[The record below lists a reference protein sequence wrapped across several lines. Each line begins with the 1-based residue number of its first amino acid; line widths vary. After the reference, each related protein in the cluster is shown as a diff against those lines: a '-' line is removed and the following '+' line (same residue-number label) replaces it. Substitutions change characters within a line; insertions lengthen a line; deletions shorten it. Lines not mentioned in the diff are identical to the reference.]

1 MSLDTECSLCLGEKY
16 SEGSGELISNFEIG
30 QYGLAIKFASAISGL
45 YSSNDAA
52 LIDSRFVEK
61 LFCSLTN
68 ALDLARSDVSFDA
81 IFDNTRGVGV
91 KTFLAPKSGSHKYE
105 KVAEFTRASASLAGL
120 NDFELTRRVAELRN
134 ARIES
139 DAAQFGID
147 LGNSFY
153 HCLVRS
159 SGSAFVHEEPYSL
172 ISLGSITQSG
182 VVGDSTPTPKFSDGL
197 NEYSY
202 SRSKNVLFKKFQL
215 DKPHNSPQMATPI
228 IAGIWPHLL
237 DPKSPLHDVISSMAL
252 SVPTSTASD
261 DFVILPLYSTASKT
275 NKVVAA
281 FSGINQWNAAG
292 RVRKFGEAYIPVPK
306 LLHRMRPDFFPARDT
321 KFRLRLPTGQIV
333 QSKLCQA
340 DSKALMSD
348 PNDILCSWLFATI
361 DGSLSNAQ
369 SRLNERRPYTF
380 ADLEKVGRDSVKLKR
395 SIDQE
400 WDFELEMAEFG
411 AYEQFTLEG
420 DYDFD

>member
-1 MSLDTECSLCLGEKY
+1 LLCLGEKN
-16 SEGSGELISNFEIG
+16 SEGSGELISNFAVD
-30 QYGLAIKFASAISGL
+30 QYGLAVRFASALSGL

-68 ALDLARSDVSFDA
+68 SFDLARSDVSFDA

-91 KTFLAPKSGSHKYE
+91 KTFLAPKTGAHKYE
-105 KVAEFTRASASLAGL
+105 KVAEFTRASSSLSGL
-120 NDFELTRRVAELRN
+120 EDGELTQKVAELRN

-147 LGNSFY
+147 LRRSFY

-172 ISLGSITQSG
+172 VSLDSIIHHGARNET
-182 VVGDSTPTPKFSDGL
+182 TPTPKFSDGV

-202 SRSKNVLFKKFQL
+202 SRSKNVLFKKFML
-215 DKPHNSPQMATPI
+215 DQPHNSPQMATPI
-228 IAGIWPHLL
+228 ITSIWPQLL
-237 DPKSPLHDVISSMAL
+237 DPESPLHAVIGSLTLA
-252 SVPTSTASD
+252 VPTPVASD
-261 DFVILPLYSTASKT
+261 DFVILPLYSTANKT
-275 NKVVAA
+275 QKTVAP

-292 RVRKFGEAYIPVPK
+292 RVRKFGEAYIPIPK
-306 LLHRMRPDFFPARDT
+306 LLHRMRPSFFPARDT
-321 KFRLRLPTGQIV
+321 KFELRLPTGQIV

-348 PNDILCSWLFATI
+348 PNDTLCSWLFATI
-361 DGSLSNAQ
+361 DGNLLEAQ
-369 SRLNERRPYTF
+369 SRLAEQRPYTY

-395 SIDQE
+395 SVGKT

-411 AYEQFTLEG
+411 AYEQFISEG
-420 DYDFD
+420 GYEFE